1 MATAKG
7 VEITRLDTTPRTLLE
22 KGSVGTVK
30 VFMDTIVAATTDIDD
45 DDIILLGEVPS
56 NAKILS
62 IKVFNDDLDSGS
74 GLATDVGVYNGPIKT
89 SSYAANAVIDRDA
102 YATASGCLA
111 SASTTGTE
119 LAFEARNVSD
129 ISNFVWEDA
138 GLSSDPG
145 VPLRIALTIE
155 KEPVVP
161 ATNKCGIAARSETK
175 GNPAMSLPNNRGMV
189 RLLLSI

>member
-30 VFMDTIVAATTDIDD
+30 VFMDTIAAETTDIDD
-45 DDIILLGEVPS
+45 DDIILFAEVPS

-62 IKVFNDDLDSGS
+62 IKLFNDALDGGS
-74 GLATDVGVYNGPIKT
+74 NLATDVGVYNGPIKT
-89 SSYAANAVIDRDA
+89 SSYAANAVIDRDC
-102 YATASGCLA
+102 YATASAVLQA
-111 SASTTGTE
+111 AVLTGTE
-119 LAFEARNVSD
+119 VAYEVRNVNA

-155 KEPVVP
+155 TVAGTAVEGDITMQVTYVH
-161 ATNKCGIAARSETK
+161 
-175 GNPAMSLPNNRGMV
+175 
-189 RLLLSI
+189 

>member
-89 SSYAANAVIDRDA
+89 SSYAANAEIDRDA
-102 YATASGCLA
+102 YATASAVLQA
-111 SASTTGTE
+111 AVLTGTE
-119 LAFEARNVSD
+119 VAFEVRNVNA
-129 ISNFVWEDA
+129 ISNYVWEDA

-155 KEPVVP
+155 TVAGTAVEGDITMQVTYVH
-161 ATNKCGIAARSETK
+161 
-175 GNPAMSLPNNRGMV
+175 
-189 RLLLSI
+189 

>member
-30 VFMDTIVAATTDIDD
+30 VFMDTIAAGTGDIDD
-45 DDIILLGEVPS
+45 NDIILLAEVPS

-62 IKVFNDDLDSGS
+62 IKIFNDDLDSGS

-89 SSYAANAVIDRDA
+89 SSYAANAVIDRDC
-102 YATASGCLA
+102 YATASGVLA
-111 SASTTGTE
+111 SAVLTGTE
-119 LAFEARNVSD
+119 VAFEVRNVNA

-155 KEPVVP
+155 TVAGTAV
-161 ATNKCGIAARSETK
+161 AGDITMQVTY
-175 GNPAMSLPNNRGMV
+175 V
-189 RLLLSI
+189 H

>member
-1 MATAKG
+1 MGTTKG

-30 VFMDTIVAATTDIDD
+30 VFMDTIAAGTGDIDD
-45 DDIILLGEVPS
+45 NDIILLAEVPS

-62 IKVFNDDLDSGS
+62 IKLFNDALDGGS
-74 GLATDVGVYNGPIKT
+74 NLATDVGVYNGPIKT
-89 SSYAANAVIDRDA
+89 SSYAANAVIDRDC
-102 YATASGCLA
+102 YATASAVLQA
-111 SASTTGTE
+111 AVLTGTE
-119 LAFEARNVSD
+119 VAFEVRNVNA

-155 KEPVVP
+155 TV
-161 ATNKCGIAARSETK
+161 ASSAAAGDIT
-175 GNPAMSLPNNRGMV
+175 V
-189 RLLLSI
+189 QVTYVH

>member
-30 VFMDTIVAATTDIDD
+30 VFMDTIAAGTGDIDD
-45 DDIILLGEVPS
+45 DDIILLAEVPS

-62 IKVFNDDLDSGS
+62 IKIFNDDLDSGS
-74 GLATDVGVYNGPIKT
+74 GLATDVGVYNGPIAT

-102 YATASGCLA
+102 YATASGVLA
-111 SASTTGTE
+111 SAVLTGTE
-119 LAFEARNVSD
+119 VAFEARNVNA

-155 KEPVVP
+155 TV
-161 ATNKCGIAARSETK
+161 AGTAAAGDIT
-175 GNPAMSLPNNRGMV
+175 MQV
-189 RLLLSI
+189 TYVH

>member
-30 VFMDTIVAATTDIDD
+30 VFMDTIAAETTDIDD
-45 DDIILLGEVPS
+45 DDIILLAEVPS

-62 IKVFNDDLDSGS
+62 IKLFNDALDGGS
-74 GLATDVGVYNGPIKT
+74 NLATDVGVYNGPTKT

-102 YATASGCLA
+102 YATASAVLQA
-111 SASTTGTE
+111 AVLTGTE
-119 LAFEARNVSD
+119 VAFEVRNVNA
-129 ISNFVWEDA
+129 ISNYVWEDA

-155 KEPVVP
+155 TV
-161 ATNKCGIAARSETK
+161 ASSAAAGDIT
-175 GNPAMSLPNNRGMV
+175 LQV
-189 RLLLSI
+189 TYVH

>member
-30 VFMDTIVAATTDIDD
+30 VFMDTIAAETTDIDD
-45 DDIILLGEVPS
+45 DDIILLAEVPS

-62 IKVFNDDLDSGS
+62 IKIFNDDLDSGS
-74 GLATDVGVYNGPIKT
+74 GLATDVGVYNGPIAT

-119 LAFEARNVSD
+119 LAFEARNVSA

-155 KEPVVP
+155 TVAGTAVEGDITMQVTYVH
-161 ATNKCGIAARSETK
+161 
-175 GNPAMSLPNNRGMV
+175 
-189 RLLLSI
+189 

>member
-30 VFMDTIVAATTDIDD
+30 VFMDTIAAETTDIDD
-45 DDIILLGEVPS
+45 NDIILLAEVPS

-62 IKVFNDDLDSGS
+62 IKLFNDALDGGS
-74 GLATDVGVYNGPIKT
+74 NLATDVGVYNGPIAT

-102 YATASGCLA
+102 YATASAVLQA
-111 SASTTGTE
+111 AVLTGTE
-119 LAFEARNVSD
+119 VAFEVRNVNA
-129 ISNFVWEDA
+129 ISNYVWEDA

-155 KEPVVP
+155 TVA
-161 ATNKCGIAARSETK
+161 ATAAAGDIT
-175 GNPAMSLPNNRGMV
+175 LQV
-189 RLLLSI
+189 TYVH

>member
-1 MATAKG
+1 MGTTKG

-30 VFMDTIVAATTDIDD
+30 VFMDTIAAETTDIDD
-45 DDIILLGEVPS
+45 DDIILFAEVPS

-62 IKVFNDDLDSGS
+62 IKLFNDALDGGS
-74 GLATDVGVYNGPIKT
+74 NLATDVGVYNGPIKT
-89 SSYAANAVIDRDA
+89 SSYAANAVIDRDC
-102 YATASGCLA
+102 YATASAVLQA
-111 SASTTGTE
+111 AVLTGTE
-119 LAFEARNVSD
+119 VAYEVRNVNA

-155 KEPVVP
+155 TV
-161 ATNKCGIAARSETK
+161 ASSAAAGDIT
-175 GNPAMSLPNNRGMV
+175 LQV
-189 RLLLSI
+189 TYVH

>member
-62 IKVFNDDLDSGS
+62 IKVFNDALDGGS
-74 GLATDVGVYNGPIKT
+74 NLATDVGVYNGPTKT
-89 SSYAANAVIDRDA
+89 SSYAANAVIDRDC
-102 YATASGCLA
+102 YATASAVLQA
-111 SASTTGTE
+111 AVLTGTE
-119 LAFEARNVSD
+119 VAFEVRNVNA

-155 KEPVVP
+155 TV
-161 ATNKCGIAARSETK
+161 ASSAAAGDIT
-175 GNPAMSLPNNRGMV
+175 V
-189 RLLLSI
+189 QVTYVH